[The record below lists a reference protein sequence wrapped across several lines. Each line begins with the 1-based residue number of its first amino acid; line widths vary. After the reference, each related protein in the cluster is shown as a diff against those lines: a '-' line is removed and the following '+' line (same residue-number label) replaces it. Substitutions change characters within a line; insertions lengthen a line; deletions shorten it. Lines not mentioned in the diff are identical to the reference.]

1 MIPPTPRNRRVAPI
15 RSGATAWTLRPKK
28 SRWRRAVIDG
38 VSRQIRRQC
47 WQAARFRAALDS
59 RRRSTLAS
67 RMRIFLAGAA
77 GAIGARLLPLL
88 TKTGHTVTGTTRS
101 PARAAT
107 IEATGA
113 AAVLVD
119 AFDVAALERAVR
131 MASPVLVIHQLP
143 DLPREPDPV
152 MIASSRARNARLRI
166 EGTRNL
172 VSAVR
177 AAAVHR
183 IIAQSLA
190 TAYAPRSGAAW

>member
-88 TKTGHTVTGTTRS
+88 TKAGHTVTGTTRS

-113 AAVLVD
+113 PAVLVD
-119 AFDVAALERAVR
+119 AFDAAALERAVR
-131 MASPVLVIHQLP
+131 MASPELVIHQLAARTRSSH
-143 DLPREPDPV
+143 DYIVPRAQRTPADRGNAEPGQRRAGRRR
-152 MIASSRARNARLRI
+152 ASDHRAEPRHRLR
-166 EGTRNL
+166 
-172 VSAVR
+172 
-177 AAAVHR
+177 
-183 IIAQSLA
+183 
-190 TAYAPRSGAAW
+190 PRSGAAWPG